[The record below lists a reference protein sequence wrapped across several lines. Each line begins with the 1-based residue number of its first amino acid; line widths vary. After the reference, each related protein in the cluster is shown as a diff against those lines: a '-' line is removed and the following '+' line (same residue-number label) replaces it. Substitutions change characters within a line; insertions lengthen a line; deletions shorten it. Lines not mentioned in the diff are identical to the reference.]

1 MLIVGYAGYYLCRVH
16 LSISTP
22 SLIAEFGP
30 HGTVSNLG
38 LTKAT
43 IGKITATGLLFYAAG
58 KFLLGSSA
66 DYLGGKRMFLLGM
79 GGAILCTLFFGLSSS
94 LPMFYIAWAM
104 NRGVQSGGWASLV
117 KISSRWFPYSI
128 YGTVMGLVSLSYLF
142 GDFLSRQYLGWLLK
156 WLNIHNYEHS
166 WRILFFAAAAGLGVI
181 FVASLFLIKE
191 SPAEVGEPEPHTN
204 PENVYGAEGEQAR
217 QSGLAH
223 LLIPLLT
230 NPVFWVVCILSFG
243 FTMVRETFNDWIPT
257 YLVEKSG
264 MKDGDAALWSSL
276 FPLFGGFSVL
286 IAGFLSD
293 KMGHAGRA
301 KVILGG
307 LIIVTPA
314 LFALAYVDFGTSP
327 VLPLMAFGLVAFL
340 ILGPYSFLAG
350 AIGMDFGG
358 KKGSATAS
366 GWIDGIGYIGGMLAG
381 QWIGRIADSKGWGSA
396 FETLAAVAVL
406 TTVAAGVYLWQ
417 KSQIAAPST

>member
-1 MLIVGYAGYYLCRVH
+1 
-16 LSISTP
+16 
-22 SLIAEFGP
+22 
-30 HGTVSNLG
+30 
-38 LTKAT
+38 
-43 IGKITATGLLFYAAG
+43 
-58 KFLLGSSA
+58 
-66 DYLGGKRMFLLGM
+66 
-79 GGAILCTLFFGLSSS
+79 
-94 LPMFYIAWAM
+94 
-104 NRGVQSGGWASLV
+104 
-117 KISSRWFPYSI
+117 
-128 YGTVMGLVSLSYLF
+128 
-142 GDFLSRQYLGWLLK
+142 
-156 WLNIHNYEHS
+156 
-166 WRILFFAAAAGLGVI
+166 VI

-327 VLPLMAFGLVAFL
+327 VLPL
-340 ILGPYSFLAG
+340 
-350 AIGMDFGG
+350 
-358 KKGSATAS
+358 
-366 GWIDGIGYIGGMLAG
+366 
-381 QWIGRIADSKGWGSA
+381 IGRIADSKGWGSA